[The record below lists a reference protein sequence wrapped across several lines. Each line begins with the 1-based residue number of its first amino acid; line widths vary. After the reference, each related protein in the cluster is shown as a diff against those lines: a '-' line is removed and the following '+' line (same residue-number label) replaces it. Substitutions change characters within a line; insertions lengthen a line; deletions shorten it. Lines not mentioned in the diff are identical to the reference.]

1 PAHSTTT
8 RLLLGV
14 LAFTFVLL
22 GLPQAVQAAPSQRPG
37 QSDPA
42 GASADQGVVSINV
55 SGFSFED
62 LDPRTTPHLWVMMK
76 NAQIGTITPRGVR
89 STGGPVDGWRGLGSG
104 RRAAEE
110 PRDRCRQPAPPMDG
124 WVADWDVYAQVA
136 RDDNYDASL
145 GALAEA

>member
-1 PAHSTTT
+1 MRSPAHSTTT

-62 LDPRTTPHLWVMMK
+62 LDPRTTPHLWVVKK
-76 NAQIGTITPRGVR
+76 NAESGARHLGTAP
-89 STGGPVDGWRGLGSG
+89 SL
-104 RRAAEE
+104 
-110 PRDRCRQPAPPMDG
+110 DR
-124 WVADWDVYAQVA
+124 QVA
-136 RDDNYDASL
+136 S
-145 GALAEA
+145 GAHS